1 MMKDTITDLLIKIPM
16 FAGLDADELLIIE
29 KHIKLFDIEQGE
41 TLFKE
46 GDKGEYVCFVVDG
59 RLEVTKKTIT
69 GENFVLNTLTRGQSV
84 GEMSIIDK
92 RPRSATVSAKTK
104 ATLFTLEGNVFEV
117 IMKEYSVIGMKVL
130 KGLSLLLSKKLRQ
143 TSSRLVSYMA
153 TAG

>member
-1 MMKDTITDLLIKIPM
+1 MQDTITDLLIKIPM

-69 GENFVLNTLTRGQSV
+69 GENFVLNTLARGRRSV
-84 GEMSIIDK
+84 K
-92 RPRSATVSAKTK
+92 C
-104 ATLFTLEGNVFEV
+104 L
-117 IMKEYSVIGMKVL
+117 
-130 KGLSLLLSKKLRQ
+130 
-143 TSSRLVSYMA
+143 
-153 TAG
+153 

>member
-1 MMKDTITDLLIKIPM
+1 MKDTITDLLIKVPM
-16 FAGLDADELLIIE
+16 FAGLDADELQIIE
-29 KHIKLFDIEQGE
+29 KQIKFIEIEQGE
-41 TLFKE
+41 TLFTE
-46 GDKGEYVCFVVDG
+46 GDQGEYVCFVVDG

-69 GENFVLNTLTRGQSV
+69 GENFVLNTLARGQSV

>member
-1 MMKDTITDLLIKIPM
+1 MKETITDLLIKVPM
-16 FAGLDADELLIIE
+16 FAGLDADELSIIE
-29 KHIKLFDIEQGE
+29 KRIKFFEIKQGE

-46 GDKGEYVCFVVDG
+46 GDQGEYVCFVVDG

-69 GENFVLNTLTRGQSV
+69 GENFVLNTLARGQSV
-84 GEMSIIDK
+84 GELSIIDK
-92 RPRSATVSAKTK
+92 RPRSATVRAKTK
-104 ATLFTLEGNVFEV
+104 ATLFTLEGNDFEV
-117 IMKEYSVIGMKVL
+117 ITQEYSVIGMKIL

>member
-1 MMKDTITDLLIKIPM
+1 MKDTITDLLIKVPM
-16 FAGLDADELLIIE
+16 FAGLDADELQIIE
-29 KHIKLFDIEQGE
+29 KQIKFIEIEQGE
-41 TLFKE
+41 TLFTE
-46 GDKGEYVCFVVDG
+46 GDQGEYVCFVVDG

-104 ATLFTLEGNVFEV
+104 ATLFTLESNAFEV
-117 IMKEYSVIGMKVL
+117 IMKEHSVVGMKVL

-143 TSSRLVSYMA
+143 TSSRLISYMA

>member
-1 MMKDTITDLLIKIPM
+1 MKDTITDLLIKVPM
-16 FAGLDADELLIIE
+16 FAGLDADELQIIE
-29 KHIKLFDIEQGE
+29 KQIKFIEIEQGE
-41 TLFKE
+41 TLFTE
-46 GDKGEYVCFVVDG
+46 GDQGEYVCFVVDG

-69 GENFVLNTLTRGQSV
+69 GEHFVLNTLARGQSV

-92 RPRSATVSAKTK
+92 RPRSATVRAKTK
-104 ATLFTLEGNVFEV
+104 ATLFTLESNSFEV
-117 IMKEYSVIGMKVL
+117 IMKEHSAIGMKVL